1 MPKGINT
8 KNIKNLLTWLGK
20 DEDAFL
26 PIALMCVANG
36 TLKPLITLS
45 NPKEKPDRKIY
56 AAKREFLNEM
66 VALPVC
72 FAFAKG
78 FGAAGVAL
86 IKPALK
92 GLAPEVAQQ
101 KLNLLKTTVFSAM
114 GVISAN
120 FAVPSLANALFHP
133 LDRWSA
139 PLLKKFQKNMQPLST
154 PPTAN
159 SDEAKPLPVQPHIS
173 VQPNAA
179 FQPAFGQRIPP
190 LLANGAY
197 SSHSLARFNPLSGYG
212 GLPR

>member
-1 MPKGINT
+1 MPAGVNA
-8 KNIKNLLTWLGK
+8 NLWKNLITWLGK

-45 NPKEKPDRKIY
+45 NPKEKPERKMY

-78 FGAAGVAL
+78 FGAAGTAF

-92 GLAPEVAQQ
+92 KLKPEVATSR
-101 KLNLLKTTVFSAM
+101 LNLMKTTVFSAL

-139 PLLKKFQKNMQPLST
+139 PLFKKFQKNAQPLPASDT
-154 PPTAN
+154 TVKTEKSEQPAASPT
-159 SDEAKPLPVQPHIS
+159 LP
-173 VQPNAA
+173 
-179 FQPAFGQRIPP
+179 QPAFGQRLIRPNFDRTHP
-190 LLANGAY
+190 
-197 SSHSLARFNPLSGYG
+197 FNPSISRCPVSFASMPGYG
-212 GLPR
+212 GLRP